1 MRNKHYR
8 GFEYSDLKKLFKGT
22 TIKTEGNEYL
32 EKNTIRYLDEINA
45 LCRNNGFREASFVD
59 GNSLMYSN
67 IESLG
72 LFLDSKIKEVGCLKF
87 YQQIG
92 CYLSQALNNLKL
104 AIANHSIRYGDSL
117 SDPSDL
123 DKPINMISLAN
134 KLNCK
139 VVILDKIT
147 RAKGRIDSRKELVF
161 FKGGEILIE
170 CVLHEDNKV
179 ADLVVFHVDRSTMVT
194 INGET
199 FSLGSILDFN
209 DIDIEG
215 VKVKEVVLD

>member
-22 TIKTEGNEYL
+22 TIKTEGNKYL
-32 EKNTIRYLDEINA
+32 QNKAVRCLDEINS

-59 GNSLMYSN
+59 GNSLMNSN
-67 IESLG
+67 IESLDS
-72 LFLDSKIKEVGCLKF
+72 FLGSKIKEVGYLEF
-87 YQQIG
+87 YQSIG

-104 AIANHSIRYGDSL
+104 AIANYSIMYGNYSP
-117 SDPSDL
+117 DPSEL
-123 DKPINMISLAN
+123 DKPINMVSLAN
-134 KLNCK
+134 ELKCK

-147 RAKGRIDSRKELVF
+147 RSKGKVDSRRELVF
-161 FKGGEILIE
+161 FRGGEILIE

-179 ADLVVFHVDRSTMVT
+179 TDLVVFHVDRSIMVT
-194 INGET
+194 INRET

-215 VKVKEVVLD
+215 VKIKEVVLD